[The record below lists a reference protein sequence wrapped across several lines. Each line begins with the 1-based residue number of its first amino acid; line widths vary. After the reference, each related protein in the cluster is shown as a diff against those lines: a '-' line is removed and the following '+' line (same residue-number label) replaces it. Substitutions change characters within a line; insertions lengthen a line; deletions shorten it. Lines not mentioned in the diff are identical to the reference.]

1 MTVGELFG
9 LCREIRGL
17 TLRDVEKATGSSN
30 AFLSQVES
38 GKVKDLSLRNA
49 LMLCDFYGITL
60 ERVATLLRTS

>member
-9 LCREIRGL
+9 LCREIRSL
-17 TLRDVEKATGSSN
+17 TLRDVEKATDSSN

-49 LMLCDFYGITL
+49 LTLCDFYGITL